1 MTTEQEAPQIRRD
14 GEAMGAGRPRSRPTA
29 GAIAVRL
36 LRHEWTLAVG
46 AGLLLAVVT
55 WPTLRDVTHTIPQDI
70 GDPTLQ
76 AWQIAWRGHILL
88 TDPTQL
94 WHSNTFFPEPYT
106 YAYSDTLL
114 GYAPAGTIGDGPV
127 AAVVRYNILYVLV
140 HALAVRRGVRPG
152 PSTRGEPGGR
162 GAGLA
167 GVSFAYATWRLAQAG
182 HLHILSTGGIA
193 LALAMLVREHGWSAA
208 RLSTRAT
215 PARLGLRRVGGGRLA
230 DHPRLRHRSAV
241 RVRPRAGV
249 RGGCARVRLDVVAAR
264 GPSGVRRPVA
274 RGGPVQRCVV
284 RCRDAVHGVALPAG
298 GGPASGRPPDR
309 GLDRDVLP
317 AVARLPHRARGVV
330 AVGRSAGRGAGD
342 PVVRRGNGAA
352 TRR

>member
-1 MTTEQEAPQIRRD
+1 MADRLARAHPAHGPDAVVAFQHVFPGALHLRLLGHAARVRPRGHDRRRT
-14 GEAMGAGRPRSRPTA
+14 GRGRRALQHPVRLGARARCSSGRTPWSVNSGRAGWARRWPGWRVLRVRDVAARSGRPSAHPVDRGHRARPGDARA
-29 GAIAVRL
+29 GARL
-36 LRHEWTLAVG
+36 VCGTAIDPSD
-46 AGLLLAVVT
+46 AG
-55 WPTLRDVTHTIPQDI
+55 
-70 GDPTLQ
+70 
-76 AWQIAWRGHILL
+76 
-88 TDPTQL
+88 
-94 WHSNTFFPEPYT
+94 
-106 YAYSDTLL
+106 
-114 GYAPAGTIGDGPV
+114 PAGPS
-127 AAVVRYNILYVLV
+127 
-140 HALAVRRGVRPG
+140 PG
-152 PSTRGEPGGR
+152 
-162 GAGLA
+162 
-167 GVSFAYATWRLAQAG
+167 
-182 HLHILSTGGIA
+182 
-193 LALAMLVREHGWSAA
+193 
-208 RLSTRAT
+208 
-215 PARLGLRRVGGGRLA
+215 GGGRLA